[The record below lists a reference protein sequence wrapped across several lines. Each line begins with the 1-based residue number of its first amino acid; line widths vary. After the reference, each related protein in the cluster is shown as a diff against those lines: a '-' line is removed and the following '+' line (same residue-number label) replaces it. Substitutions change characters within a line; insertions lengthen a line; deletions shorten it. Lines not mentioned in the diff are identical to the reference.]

1 MARRKPVDTSPV
13 NFSHNGRVVAR
24 FRPTG
29 ALRPNLELWSS
40 TEPIQAARLFVGFN
54 VEDEPMWSLGRV
66 MELVKDIR
74 SDQGQRPDASF
85 LYQRGYYTHELGES
99 RGAVLVEEDGAQII
113 VLNTFETPPK
123 TFEKQMKELADKLAY
138 AMEQKEVIVEFQRG
152 GRTYDTVSMGMG

>member
-1 MARRKPVDTSPV
+1 MARRKHMDTGPV

-29 ALRPNLELWSS
+29 ALRPNRELWSS
-40 TEPIQAARLFVGFN
+40 SEPVQSARLFVGFN
-54 VEDEPMWSLGRV
+54 VGSEPMWSLGRV

-74 SDQGQRPDASF
+74 AEQAERPDASF
-85 LYQRGYYTHELGES
+85 LYQRGYYTHELDES
-99 RGAVLVEEDGAQII
+99 GKDVLVEEDGAQII
-113 VLNTFETPPK
+113 VLNTFETAPK
-123 TFEKQMKELADKLAY
+123 TFEQQMKQLADKLAY